1 MHGNRKKSIAE
12 IFEKSFFL
20 FQITVEFIV
29 REYKEFV
36 TLRLQCCVH
45 KSLNIWRGEAYKES
59 DRFMFHLLIKVGILP
74 FYMHRFFKFNL
85 KPSSRRVLRILK
97 QSGALDVRQNITSI
111 STGIRKVTYHTRAKP
126 FGESVFHVEWILDFE
141 SSEN

>member
-45 KSLNIWRGEAYKES
+45 KSLNI
-59 DRFMFHLLIKVGILP
+59 
-74 FYMHRFFKFNL
+74 
-85 KPSSRRVLRILK
+85 
-97 QSGALDVRQNITSI
+97 
-111 STGIRKVTYHTRAKP
+111 
-126 FGESVFHVEWILDFE
+126 
-141 SSEN
+141 